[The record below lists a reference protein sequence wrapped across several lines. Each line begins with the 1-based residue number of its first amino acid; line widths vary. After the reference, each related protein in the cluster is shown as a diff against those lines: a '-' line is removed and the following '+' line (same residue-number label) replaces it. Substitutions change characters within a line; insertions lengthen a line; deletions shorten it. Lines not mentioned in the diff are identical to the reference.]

1 MHHPRKTT
9 LLRFSNLHTPTVARH
24 QQHFMLCYLAF
35 QELGDDL
42 FVMPSLDEP
51 GNSYG
56 GGAAA
61 TDSWSNHGLVL
72 EPPPSSLLN
81 MDFDAGLNMCV

>member
-1 MHHPRKTT
+1 M
-9 LLRFSNLHTPTVARH
+9 V
-24 QQHFMLCYLAF
+24 F
-35 QELGDDL
+35 QGLSDDL

-51 GNSYG
+51 GDSYG

-61 TDSWSNHGLVL
+61 TDSWSNHGVVL